1 MTVAAASPPGS
12 GRRLRYGAVF
22 RSPSLRRIA
31 AAHAIS
37 MFGTVAAD
45 SALSLLMYTETRS
58 ALYAALAFSV
68 VFVPQAVSGPLLG
81 GFIGRYGTRPV
92 LVGANLAS
100 AVAAAVMGAPWTPVG
115 WQLALAALL
124 GVVVPV
130 HDGTR
135 AAALMATLDH
145 DTFLAVRSALR
156 ITAQLAVVSG
166 FVCGG
171 TLAAVAGPR
180 VVLLGNAVS
189 FGCAALLLSGATAV
203 VRGPAAERSGATAS
217 LGAVRQVFRRRPLRL
232 TALRLWLPVSFA
244 SAGSALAVAY
254 AAGIGQGGTAAGL
267 LLAAFAGGTVAGEIC
282 VSRMPA
288 AMRRRSASSL
298 ILLTQLPAVG
308 FATSPPLGVALVLRA
323 LSGGGFAYLQCLDTD
338 LARGVEAGI
347 RRQVLVVVSSGA
359 MACQGIAMAAAGAL
373 AQVARPALV
382 IAGSGAAGVIACLA
396 AGGVRSP
403 SALREA
409 G

>member
-1 MTVAAASPPGS
+1 MTVVRASPSGS
-12 GRRLRYGAVF
+12 GRPLRYGAVL
-22 RSPSLRRIA
+22 RSPPLRRIA

-45 SALSLLMYTETRS
+45 SALSLLIYTETRS

-68 VFVPQAVSGPLLG
+68 VFVPQAVSGALLG
-81 GFIGRYGTRPV
+81 GLSGRYGTRKI

-100 AVAAAVMGAPWTPVG
+100 AVFAAAMAAPPTPVG
-115 WQLALAALL
+115 WQLVLAALL
-124 GVVVPV
+124 GAVVPV

-135 AAALMATLDH
+135 AAALMTALDH

-171 TLAAVAGPR
+171 TLTVLAGAR

-189 FGCAALLLSGATAV
+189 FGCAALLLSGAGAV
-203 VRGPAAERSGATAS
+203 VRGGGAGRGTAAS
-217 LGAVRQVFRRRPLRL
+217 LAAVVQVIRRRALRR

-254 AAGIGQGGTAAGL
+254 AAGTGQGGTAAGL

-282 VSRMPA
+282 VSRLPA
-288 AMRRRSASSL
+288 AVRRRSASSL

-308 FATSPPLGVALVLRA
+308 FAASPPLGVALVLRA

-347 RRQVLVVVSSGA
+347 RRQVLVVLSSGA
-359 MACQGIAMAAAGAL
+359 MACQGLAMAAAGAL

-382 IAGSGAAGVIACLA
+382 IAGSGAAGAVACLA
-396 AGGVRSP
+396 VPGPRLES
-403 SALREA
+403 
-409 G
+409 